1 MWILGDFSGKAT
13 SFLLDR
19 LDLPTFNI
27 HISVFLHADN
37 GGYWSVGPQHIRSA
51 MSSNNLAN
59 ARASNRGASP
69 STNASSQTYIL
80 FVVTCL
86 FVSMT
91 GNFLHHRLADPHNV
105 HKHAMR
111 QFEMTHLGGHAK
123 LDEQKKK
130 QSASKL
136 QSATTASGEKPP
148 PPVHDLAGLSCSDHG
163 GPSDDLAQEMIY
175 WSDIPSDDKFV
186 SPIGASSKK
195 RKYLTFEPDGKSM
208 KFELTTS
215 ISTDLTHFFSR
226 RRVQQYPNV
235 NGNND
240 YNGTFNV

>member
-1 MWILGDFSGKAT
+1 
-13 SFLLDR
+13 
-19 LDLPTFNI
+19 
-27 HISVFLHADN
+27 
-37 GGYWSVGPQHIRSA
+37 
-51 MSSNNLAN
+51 MSSTPADE
-59 ARASNRGASP
+59 RTRNRGASP

-111 QFEMTHLGGHAK
+111 QFEMNHLGGHAK

-130 QSASKL
+130 QKIATKL
-136 QSATTASGEKPP
+136 QSTVTDSGEKPP

-163 GPSDDLAQEMIY
+163 GPSDDLAKEMIY

-186 SPIGASSKK
+186 SPIGANSDK
-195 RKYLTFEPDGKSM
+195 RKYLTFEPDGKSINRADCIYIAS
-208 KFELTTS
+208 FVLT
-215 ISTDLTHFFSR
+215 LFSSR
-226 RRVQQYPNV
+226 WWLQQHPHV
-235 NGNND
+235 NGD
-240 YNGTFNV
+240 DDSNGTCNV